1 MNILG
6 HQELTN
12 LHETVNNV
20 DEISDFKSNEISTR
34 SNGLTDRLTAT
45 VSFTVSKLAQA
56 IAACLQIYKLLL
68 DIVGCVFPMVVVSV
82 LSHAEF
88 RPYDHR
94 EYVSHS
100 YLTINNIN

>member
-56 IAACLQIYKLLL
+56 IAACFKIFKPFL
-68 DIVGCVFPMVVVSV
+68 DNVGCVLPLIVVSI
-82 LSHAEF
+82 LFHTDF
-88 RPYDHR
+88 RPHDHR
-94 EYVSHS
+94 EYVTNFN
-100 YLTINNIN
+100 LTMNNSN